1 MLGALGGL
9 LLGLGLWLLF
19 RSRTTPAE
27 RERKRR
33 LAVNGKGRVCDASV
47 MDVRDNALYYRYSI
61 AGVKYAASQDI
72 SGLRELLPPDPSVLI
87 GPATLKYLPA
97 NPANSIVICEEWSGL
112 RSRPPQLSR

>member
-1 MLGALGGL
+1 
-9 LLGLGLWLLF
+9 
-19 RSRTTPAE
+19 
-27 RERKRR
+27 
-33 LAVNGKGRVCDASV
+33 

-61 AGVKYAASQDI
+61 AGVEYAASQDI